1 MDNKRNIR
9 KNKIW
14 CNKGDDLD
22 VLSTKREGTKQ
33 KKKRRGG
40 NTHKNYL
47 IWTINLICLHMLINK
62 VFL

>member
-14 CNKGDDLD
+14 CNKREDLD

-33 KKKRRGG
+33 KKKKVEGG
-40 NTHKNYL
+40 TPVR
-47 IWTINLICLHMLINK
+47 II
-62 VFL
+62 

>member
-14 CNKGDDLD
+14 CNTGDDLD

-33 KKKRRGG
+33 KKKGEGG
-40 NTHKNYL
+40 TP
-47 IWTINLICLHMLINK
+47 IRII
-62 VFL
+62 